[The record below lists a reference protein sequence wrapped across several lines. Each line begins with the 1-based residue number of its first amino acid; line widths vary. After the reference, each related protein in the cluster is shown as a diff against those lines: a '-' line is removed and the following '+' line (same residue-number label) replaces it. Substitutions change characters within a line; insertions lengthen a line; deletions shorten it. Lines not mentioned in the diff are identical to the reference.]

1 MYMNA
6 SRIVFGC
13 VLMAAVSS
21 TITFLISSPREPD
34 ICRSGVYEHLNSSL
48 RCDTEYTLDK
58 SAFFRLQTVLNE
70 YIYEQKELENASAI
84 SLFIRD
90 LNNGPTLGIDEQ
102 EHYSPAS
109 LLKLPLLLTYLSLKE
124 EYGPDIFER
133 VLTYTPPADEA
144 GQLIAPEHIIEA
156 NTPYTVEEMLRRMM
170 IYSDNR
176 AYLALLDYLHQLF
189 PDRDRLLETY
199 IDLGIVDPK
208 DLLDQTITT
217 KLYSSIFTQLF
228 HASYLRERSNS
239 EWALQLMTESTFE
252 DGLRAGVPD
261 LVEVADKFGERYG
274 FEDGFKQL
282 HDCGIVYFPDNPY
295 LLCVM
300 TRGQDIEKLK
310 TVIAGISSLVYQE
323 FEARKY

>member
-1 MYMNA
+1 MNT
-6 SRIVFGC
+6 SRFVLGC
-13 VLMAAVSS
+13 AVSA
-21 TITFLISSPREPD
+21 IVA
-34 ICRSGVYEHLNSSL
+34 SGVTFGVLSFHNKDNCEGEVYTHLNASL
-48 RCDTEYTLDK
+48 RCDTEYALDK
-58 SAFFRLQTVLNE
+58 SALVLLQGLLGE
-70 YIYEQKELENASAI
+70 YIDEQKGLGNVSVV
-84 SLFIRD
+84 SLYVRD
-90 LNNGPTLGIDEQ
+90 LNNGPTLGINEQ
-102 EHYSPAS
+102 ERFAPAS

-124 EYGPDIFER
+124 EYGPSLFSR
-133 VLTYTPPADEA
+133 TLSYTPPSEEPD
-144 GQLIAPEHIIEA
+144 QLIMPEQMIEA
-156 NTPYTVEEMLRRMM
+156 NTPYTIEELLRRMM

-176 AYLALLDYLHQLF
+176 AYLSLLDYLHQLF

-199 IDLGIVDPK
+199 IDLGVIDPE
-208 DLLDQTITT
+208 DLQDQTIST

-228 HASYLRERSNS
+228 HASYLRERSSS
-239 EWALQLMTESTFE
+239 EWALHLMAESTFE

-274 FEDGFKQL
+274 FDDGLKQL
-282 HDCGIVYFPDNPY
+282 HDCGIVYFPENPY